1 VPPRSRT
8 LDVYIIEMRESFMSR
23 HVPDFWSM
31 QRTPTLAM
39 RVARSM
45 RAHPD
50 SSLLDRVSSRNVY
63 EATEAKTPSRDRII
77 AAWVGGE

>member
-1 VPPRSRT
+1 
-8 LDVYIIEMRESFMSR
+8 
-23 HVPDFWSM
+23 M

-63 EATEAKTPSRDRII
+63 EATEAKTPSKDRII